1 MVLEQ
6 LIAYVRY
13 HQPWRAMSP
22 VIWRRRLPFF
32 PLMVLA
38 DSLFSP
44 LSLSVHF
51 IRVRVCENEIIRV
64 FHLFFFCTDDVI
76 QFCYAGQCRVGGV
89 GIIAL
94 TDNLKPFP
102 TIHASIASVGQM
114 AMSAHPTKSGIYI
127 GWTEFSRFLTF
138 LFVLIGFNFLSL
150 DLSRYFPSFPYFWL
164 KVLFG
169 GGWGFLD
176 WVISKV
182 DSIPSFLRT
191 FSSIFKLFNKPL

>member
-1 MVLEQ
+1 MTRHVTCYLASASSIFPPYGSCW
-6 LIAYVRY
+6 LSI
-13 HQPWRAMSP
+13 QPT
-22 VIWRRRLPFF
+22 VTFGPFH
-32 PLMVLA
+32 PCPCLWEW
-38 DSLFSP
+38 DYPCFSF
-44 LSLSVHF
+44 V
-51 IRVRVCENEIIRV
+51 
-64 FHLFFFCTDDVI
+64 FFCTDDVI

-127 GWTEFSRFLTF
+127 GWTGFSRFLSF
-138 LFVLIGFNFLSL
+138 LFVLIGFDFLSL

-191 FSSIFKLFNKPL
+191 FSSIFKSFNKPL